1 MATRRLRPED
11 WNPAFQTRISTRV
24 AHEPRDE
31 FARISKNSDRALRPK
46 PLNIPPRQLQSPPDL
61 KAPPPS
67 RKQSSEY
74 GDVLRDPEIVDV
86 APSGTWPQRESPAHR
101 QQRKQSPSITSQ
113 YSTRQ
118 SEISLGILD
127 YYMRDRT
134 PSLHSPTLPPPTPK
148 VDPAIEKF
156 DFGLP
161 PTPTPSAATP
171 ELSAADTKPG
181 AERRDQPLIPLSPP
195 TINRPPPPPKGY
207 SLFPVI
213 KQVTPPPRQPILVE
227 ETINLQAITPT
238 THHPPPDPS
247 YRQRKESISTTTA
260 GRTRTDSHPKRTPL
274 RIFSSDSTSSTATP
288 RSRRQISTSSS
299 TMQHAR
305 TSSPPSASRWS
316 DDTIASPPSTAGLR
330 TSFGSLLRREST
342 AQQGY
347 SYYPDCFFED
357 DDDEAEPLRRRRW
370 RRSPGATTSSG
381 ESASYGAGRRGQTPL
396 WRRVLLCGCGG

>member
-11 WNPAFQTRISTRV
+11 WSPVYQTRISTRV
-24 AHEPRDE
+24 AHEPRE
-31 FARISKNSDRALRPK
+31 EAGRTSKNSDRALRPK

-67 RKQSSEY
+67 RKESSEY
-74 GDVLRDPEIVDV
+74 GDVLRDPQIVDV
-86 APSGTWPQRESPAHR
+86 APSGTWPRRESPAHR

-134 PSLHSPTLPPPTPK
+134 PSLHSPELPPPTPRL
-148 VDPAIEKF
+148 DPAIEKF

-171 ELSAADTKPG
+171 ELPSADAKPG
-181 AERRDQPLIPLSPP
+181 AERRDQPLIPISPP
-195 TINRPPPPPKGY
+195 ATNRPPLPPKGY

-213 KQVTPPPRQPILVE
+213 KQVTPPPRQPVLVE
-227 ETINLQAITPT
+227 ETISLQAITPT

-247 YRQRKESISTTTA
+247 YRPRKESVSTVI
-260 GRTRTDSHPKRTPL
+260 GRPRANSTIKRTPL
-274 RIFSSDSTSSTATP
+274 RILSSDSTSSTTTP
-288 RSRRQISTSSS
+288 RSRRQISTSS
-299 TMQHAR
+299 TLQQAT

-316 DDTIASPPSTAGLR
+316 DDTIASPPSTAGPR

-342 AQQGY
+342 AQPSGY

-357 DDDEAEPLRRRRW
+357 DDDEAEPLRRRW
-370 RRSPGATTSSG
+370 RKSPGATTSSG
-381 ESASYGAGRRGQTPL
+381 ESAAYGVGRKGRTPV
-396 WRRVLLCGCGG
+396 WRRILLCGCGG